1 MASICKRS
9 NLQRTP
15 LTICR
20 ESSDPQVIAANGL
33 VFWSV
38 RHGLFGTKIRPIRTQ
53 VSLEAVFL
61 LIDLRFFRLPD
72 VHDQIR
78 MRPGV
83 DQIRVEAH
91 DRATPELLAR

>member
-9 NLQRTP
+9 NLQQTP

-20 ESSDPQVIAANGL
+20 ESSEPQVIPANGL

-38 RHGLFGTKIRPIRTQ
+38 RRGPFCTKIRPIRTQ
-53 VSLEAVFL
+53 VSQEAAFL

-83 DQIRVEAH
+83 DQIRVEAQ
-91 DRATPELLAR
+91 DGAAPELLAR